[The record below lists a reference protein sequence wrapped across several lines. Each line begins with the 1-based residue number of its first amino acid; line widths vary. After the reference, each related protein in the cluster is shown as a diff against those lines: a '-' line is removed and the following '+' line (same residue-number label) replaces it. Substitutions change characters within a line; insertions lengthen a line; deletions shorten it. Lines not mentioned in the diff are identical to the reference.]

1 MRLSEERVCSFWK
14 NGCLVV
20 EGILDDQK
28 LDAAGSPL
36 NGFMF
41 EEAGRIAG
49 DSIRPL
55 VTWNESP
62 DITKLSDRVIHLQFH
77 IKDAWLYSFAALN

>member
-1 MRLSEERVCSFWK
+1 MKSGSAPSGKTGAC
-14 NGCLVV
+14 
-20 EGILDDQK
+20 ILDDQK

-41 EEAGRIAG
+41 EEAGRITG
-49 DSIRPL
+49 DSVRPL
-55 VTWNESP
+55 GTWNENP

>member
-14 NGCLVV
+14 NGYLVV
-20 EGILDDQK
+20 EGILNDQK